1 MLRLKT
7 CSLNWRKKMF
17 KALVKTRLAAL
28 WASFYTRTR
37 SAKNGKKPSKIGGI
51 GIAILLLYAA
61 IVFAGMF
68 SAIFFVSRA
77 GHRLAVFCACG
88 HIGGGVLPYGLG
100 IHCADAAL

>member
-51 GIAILLLYAA
+51 GIAILLIYAA

-68 SAIFFVSRA
+68 CGAVSRA

-100 IHCADAAL
+100 IHRADAAL